1 MRTRIA
7 ESLARQ
13 GLMQTLGVKLLEV
26 GEGTVTLE
34 LPISSAVSQQNGFV
48 HAGAIAS
55 VLDSACGFAALSV
68 MPQNCDVL
76 AVEFKI
82 NFVAPA
88 VGVVVRAEKI
98 ATLELRPMVLR
109 VQLRDGEVY
118 ALNLREVKG
127 KMRKQ
132 RFREQVRQFA
142 AQHHLQLLDNSPAAA
157 PGKRDFTS
165 VTTELELIRFEQ
177 ILGCSRVTPVWGEM
191 HFVTLEFQ
199 Q

>member
-1 MRTRIA
+1 MK
-7 ESLARQ
+7 
-13 GLMQTLGVKLLEV
+13 TLGVKLLEV

-88 VGVVVRAEKI
+88 VGVVVRAGAEVIKAGRTI
-98 ATLELRPMVLR
+98 TLCRGEAVAVGADGTRKLVAVIQATMIR
-109 VQLRDGEVY
+109 
-118 ALNLREVKG
+118 
-127 KMRKQ
+127 
-132 RFREQVRQFA
+132 A
-142 AQHHLQLLDNSPAAA
+142 AKSSA
-157 PGKRDFTS
+157 
-165 VTTELELIRFEQ
+165 
-177 ILGCSRVTPVWGEM
+177 
-191 HFVTLEFQ
+191 
-199 Q
+199 